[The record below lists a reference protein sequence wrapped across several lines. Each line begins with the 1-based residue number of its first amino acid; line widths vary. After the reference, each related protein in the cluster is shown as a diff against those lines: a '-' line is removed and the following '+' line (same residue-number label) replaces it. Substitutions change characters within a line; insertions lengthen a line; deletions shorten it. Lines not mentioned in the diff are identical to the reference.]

1 MNPHIPY
8 ILPLRGL
15 SDGLHHFNYD
25 IDDPF
30 FQSFDDSPIQKARIK
45 MRVQLDK
52 RPRLLVLDFNF
63 SGTIQS
69 ICDRCL
75 TAIKLP
81 INGDYQLLVKYG
93 EEEAES
99 DDDVIYI
106 PQETGKWNIAQFVYE
121 YILLAM
127 PIIKVY
133 DCENDD
139 NPPCDFD
146 LLDRLDETIPTEE
159 EQPKANPFKAALE
172 NWKK

>member
-15 SDGLHHFNYD
+15 SDGHHHFNYD
-25 IDDPF
+25 VNDQF
-30 FQSFDDSPIQKARIK
+30 FQPFEGSPIQKAIIEMNVK
-45 MRVQLDK
+45 LDK
-52 RPRLLVLDFNF
+52 SPTLLVFDFIF

-69 ICDRCL
+69 TCDRCL
-75 TAIKLP
+75 TPIHLP
-81 INGDYQLLVKYG
+81 VDGEYQLLVKYG
-93 EEEAES
+93 EEEVES
-99 DDDVIYI
+99 DQDVIYI
-106 PQETGKWNIAQFVYE
+106 PQDTGEWNIAQFVYE

-127 PIIKVY
+127 PLIKVY

-146 LLDRLDETIPTEE
+146 LLDRLDETIPIEE
-159 EQPKANPFKAALE
+159 EQPKTNPFKDALK